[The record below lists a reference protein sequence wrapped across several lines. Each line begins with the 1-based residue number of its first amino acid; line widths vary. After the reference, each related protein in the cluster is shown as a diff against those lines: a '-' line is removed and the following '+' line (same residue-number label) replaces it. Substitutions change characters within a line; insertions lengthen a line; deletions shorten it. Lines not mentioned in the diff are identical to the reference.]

1 MLVNQNMGNLSGIF
15 NEANRLL
22 SDSNNINSITK
33 SQKIQPTQQENG
45 EENYQKERI
54 TYGMISL
61 ELMSDE
67 QYMAFERVTA
77 GMSPN
82 EKISVA
88 QTLTRA
94 GNLSASVERVEQK
107 EKSLQ
112 EESNSSKDS
121 EKWFWESHQKVGRTS
136 LKKIKKT
143 SRILMESTQKTTT
156 KL

>member
-22 SDSNNINSITK
+22 SDSNNINSIAK
-33 SQKIQPTQQENG
+33 SQKIQPTQQENE

-82 EKISVA
+82 
-88 QTLTRA
+88 
-94 GNLSASVERVEQK
+94 
-107 EKSLQ
+107 
-112 EESNSSKDS
+112 
-121 EKWFWESHQKVGRTS
+121 
-136 LKKIKKT
+136 
-143 SRILMESTQKTTT
+143 
-156 KL
+156 